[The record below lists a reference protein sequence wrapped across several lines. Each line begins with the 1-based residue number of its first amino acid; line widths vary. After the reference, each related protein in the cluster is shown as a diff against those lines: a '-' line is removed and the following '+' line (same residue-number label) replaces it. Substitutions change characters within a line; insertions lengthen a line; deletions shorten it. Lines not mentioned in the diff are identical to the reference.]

1 MSAELCYEDLAAL
14 ALPDI
19 RTIMQK
25 THIEDHETFF
35 AGPNSALRDKLIRIH
50 LEWVGNFTDYRAEKN
65 QRAFRE
71 LEIASAQRLKKPA
84 DDALEDAKTRILT
97 AARAAAENNE
107 ISWPPRPEPVA
118 PIAQDHVAAAT
129 PQPTTP
135 SMPEELAAL
144 LAQPALNLSDSELV
158 DLFSG
163 LAIIARTKGILALDQ
178 IVPTCRDWVLR
189 VFLNDVLNGLVPTLV
204 TKLGETHIEALAAGE
219 KTRCAMIVRGVECIN
234 DGLHPFIVQ
243 DMMHAFFA
251 FTAAGESIANPPLDS
266 VVNQMVELAEKAYL
280 EGINVL
286 KDETFHD
293 EPLLKEG
300 IALMLA
306 HKDPTDPPAE
316 GDQRTTAI
324 TDHLHTLTNEWMVA
338 YEKRLRSI
346 LVGVQCI
353 QAGEEPAL
361 IAERLNDL

>member
-1 MSAELCYEDLAAL
+1 MSTELCFEDLAAL

-25 THIEDHETFF
+25 THIEDHEIIF

-71 LEIASAQRLKKPA
+71 LEIASAQRLKKTA
-84 DDALEDAKTRILT
+84 DDVLEDAKTRILT

-118 PIAQDHVAAAT
+118 PIAQNHAAAAAT

-163 LAIIARTKGILALDQ
+163 LAIIARTKGILALDE

-204 TKLGETHIEALAAGE
+204 TKLGETHIEVLTSDE
-219 KTRCAMIVRGVECIN
+219 NAMCYDCPRSR
-234 DGLHPFIVQ
+234 
-243 DMMHAFFA
+243 MHKRWSSSVHSTGYDARLFRLYCRWRVDCKSTSRF
-251 FTAAGESIANPPLDS
+251 GRESN
-266 VVNQMVELAEKAYL
+266 
-280 EGINVL
+280 G
-286 KDETFHD
+286 
-293 EPLLKEG
+293 
-300 IALMLA
+300 
-306 HKDPTDPPAE
+306 
-316 GDQRTTAI
+316 RT
-324 TDHLHTLTNEWMVA
+324 
-338 YEKRLRSI
+338 
-346 LVGVQCI
+346 G
-353 QAGEEPAL
+353 
-361 IAERLNDL
+361 